1 MTLKSRYCIITLCLL
16 ALALAGARIALLSST
31 LVYGPADYGVYRGV
45 GSYLFEGTNI
55 YAENIVGEYVTQGLP
70 FVYTPFAAILLTPL
84 SWLPEL
90 LGLGVWTF
98 LNALALGFILASC
111 LRYALPNLAL
121 KPYLLWL
128 TVLFTGSL
136 FSNVVAQHLIFGQIN
151 LILVALCLADMTRPP
166 SRYLPRGVLLGI
178 AAGIKLTPALF
189 ILFFVLTCRWKPA
202 LVATVTGL
210 ATLVVSAVLLPATTF
225 NYFSSRL
232 IELETVVD
240 LGQNFATSGNSSLQ
254 GVSERLFSTH
264 SLLLLAPLL
273 LGVLA
278 ATFWLADRLMKTHDS
293 LAAAAFLGVATCL
306 LSPVSWLHHWA
317 WAFPAIA
324 VLTRYSRAGKACALT
339 WALVGFSH
347 LTDLG
352 DWAATAG
359 WPPFLV
365 ELMRSSMV
373 ACALCA
379 LALMVFKTLHKG
391 RQTNGKAGYPAP
403 GLLAE

>member
-1 MTLKSRYCIITLCLL
+1 MELRSRYGVIAICLL
-16 ALALAGARIALLSST
+16 ALAVAGVRIALLSST
-31 LVYGPADYGVYRGV
+31 LVYGPVDYGVYRGV
-45 GSYLFEGTNI
+45 GSYLFEGANI
-55 YAENIVGEYVTQGLP
+55 YAENIVGEYVPQGLP

-84 SWLPEL
+84 SWLPEP

-111 LRYALPNLAL
+111 LRYARPDLTI

-189 ILFFVLTCRWKPA
+189 ILFFVLTARWKPA
-202 LVATVTGL
+202 LVASATGL

-232 IELETVVD
+232 LELETVVD

-254 GVSERLFSTH
+254 GISERLFATH
-264 SLLLLAPLL
+264 SLFLLAPLL
-273 LGVLA
+273 LGVLI
-278 ATFWLADRLMKTHDS
+278 ATFWLADRFIKADNF
-293 LAAAAFLGVATCL
+293 LAAAALIGVATCL

-324 VLTRYSRAGKACALT
+324 VLARNSRLGRVCALV
-339 WALVGFSH
+339 WALVCLSH

-352 DWAATAG
+352 DLASAAG
-359 WPPFLV
+359 WPLVLV
-365 ELMRSSMV
+365 EPMRASMV
-373 ACALCA
+373 VCALFA
-379 LALMVFKTLHKG
+379 LAILVGKTARENK
-391 RQTNGKAGYPAP
+391 
-403 GLLAE
+403 LASLAK